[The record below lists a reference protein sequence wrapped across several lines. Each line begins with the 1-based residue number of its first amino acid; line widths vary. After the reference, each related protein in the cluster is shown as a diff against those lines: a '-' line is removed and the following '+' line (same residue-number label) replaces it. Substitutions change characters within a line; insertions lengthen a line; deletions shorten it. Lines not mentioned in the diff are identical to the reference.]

1 MIRSF
6 LFVPADSP
14 RKLEKSLSTDADALI
29 FDLEDAVAI
38 DRKVAGRK
46 CLAAF
51 LAGLEGQDARRI
63 YVRINDLDSGNTLED
78 LKVVLPFSP
87 QGYVL
92 PKCRGAQD
100 VERLSLYLDAF
111 ETAHGQTVGRSRII
125 AIATESAQSV
135 FGLASYSK
143 TCPRLAALMW
153 GAEDL
158 GADLGSQLARQNGGF
173 TEPFHLARSLCL
185 MAAASAGVQAIDA
198 VLPDLHNQAVL
209 ADECLAAFRDGF
221 TAKAAIHPSQL
232 EVINR
237 AFSFSDTDIAWARQ
251 VVEAFSAGE
260 GVAQLEGQMLDRP
273 HLRRAESILQ
283 QHSMR

>member
-14 RKLEKSLSTDADALI
+14 RKLEKALNTDADALI
-29 FDLEDAVAI
+29 FDLEDAVAV
-38 DRKVAGRK
+38 DRKAAGRE

-51 LAGLEGQDARRI
+51 LAGLQEQDFRRI
-63 YVRINDLDSGNTLED
+63 YVRINDLDSGHALED
-78 LKVVLPFSP
+78 LKAVLPFAP

-92 PKCRGAQD
+92 PKCHGAQD
-100 VERLSLYLDAF
+100 VQRLSLYLDAL
-111 ETAHGQTVGRSRII
+111 ETAYGQTVGRSRII

-135 FGLASYSK
+135 FGLSSYTN
-143 TCPRLAALMW
+143 TCPRLAGLMW

-158 GADLGSQLARQNGGF
+158 GADIGSQQARDNGGF
-173 TEPFHLARSLCL
+173 TPPFQMARSLCI

-198 VLPDLHNQAVL
+198 VLPDLHDRDLL
-209 ADECLAAFRDGF
+209 AEECLAAFRDGF
-221 TAKAAIHPSQL
+221 TAKAAIHPAQL
-232 EVINR
+232 AVINS

-251 VVEAFSAGE
+251 VVEAFSTGV

-273 HLRRAESILQ
+273 HLRRAEIILR

>member
-14 RKLEKSLSTDADALI
+14 RKLEKSLGTDADALI
-29 FDLEDAVAI
+29 FDLEDAVAL

-51 LAGLEGQDARRI
+51 LAGLGRQEFRRI
-63 YVRINDLDSGNTLED
+63 YVRINDLDSGHALED
-78 LKVVLPFSP
+78 LKVVLPFAP
-87 QGYVL
+87 HGYVL

-100 VERLSLYLDAF
+100 IQRLSRYLDAF

-135 FGLASYSK
+135 FGLSSYSK
-143 TCPRLAALMW
+143 GCPRLDGLMW

-158 GADLGSQLARQNGGF
+158 GVDIGSQLARQNRGF
-173 TEPFHLARSLCL
+173 TAPFQLARSLCL

-198 VLPDLHNQAVL
+198 VLPDLHDQSAL
-209 ADECLAAFRDGF
+209 ADECVAAFRDGF
-221 TAKAAIHPSQL
+221 TAKAAIHPVQL

-237 AFSFSDTDIAWARQ
+237 VLSFSEKDIAWAKQ

-260 GVAQLEGQMLDRP
+260 GVAQLNGQMLDRP
-273 HLRRAESILQ
+273 HLRRAETILQ
-283 QHSMR
+283 QHSML